1 MELAGVKVVYTDL
14 EDLIAQLE
22 FLRGNPAIGL
32 KTQILPEKDWRL
44 IAMIEEEEKGE
55 EEKGK
60 E

>member
-44 IAMIEEEEKGE
+44 IAMIEEEQKE
-55 EEKGK
+55 EN
-60 E
+60 